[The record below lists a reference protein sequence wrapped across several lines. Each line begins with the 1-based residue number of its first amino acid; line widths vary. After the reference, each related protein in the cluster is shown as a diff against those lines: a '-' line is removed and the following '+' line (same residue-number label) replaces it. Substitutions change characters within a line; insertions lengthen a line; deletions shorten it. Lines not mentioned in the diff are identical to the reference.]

1 MPKCKKSEGQAIDYA
16 SELLPPAEEDPFE
29 EHLKQCEDCTA
40 AVASYRAV
48 LELTDAAEEDPVLPE
63 LALQNIEMNVY
74 KRLAATQQEQTLLTR
89 IRAYFTN
96 LGSPFG
102 NRYRTAVVSCMAV
115 ALISAAVLVGKPF
128 QPQQTL
134 RLTEAQSADARIEQ
148 YRQQG
153 IQRNLEEALIT
164 QHLRNDA
171 WETES
176 QLHRMK
182 EQAHGT
188 NWTKVADKHL
198 QNLQS
203 RTLNRTQRNDLSKN

>member
-16 SELLPPAEEDPFE
+16 SKLLPPAEEDPFE
-29 EHLKQCEDCTA
+29 QHIKQCADCTE
-40 AVASYRAV
+40 AVESYRAV
-48 LELTDAAEEDPVLPE
+48 LELTDEAQEELVLPE

-74 KRLAATQQEQTLLTR
+74 KRLAATQPEQTLFSR
-89 IRAYFTN
+89 IRAYFAN

-102 NRYRTAVVSCMAV
+102 WYKTAAASSMAVVLIVAV
-115 ALISAAVLVGKPF
+115 VLVGKPF
-128 QPQQTL
+128 QTEQTL

-171 WETES
+171 WATES

-182 EQAHGT
+182 EQAQGT

-203 RTLNRTQRNDLSKN
+203 GNPTLQ

>member
-16 SELLPPAEEDPFE
+16 SKLLPPAEEDPFE
-29 EHLKQCEDCTA
+29 EHLKHCADCTE
-40 AVASYRAV
+40 AVESYRAV
-48 LELTDAAEEDPVLPE
+48 LELTDEAQEELVMPE

-74 KRLAATQQEQTLLTR
+74 KRLAATQQEQTLLSR
-89 IRAYFTN
+89 IRAYFSSF
-96 LGSPFG
+96 GSPFG
-102 NRYRTAVVSCMAV
+102 WYKTAAISSVAIALITAVV
-115 ALISAAVLVGKPF
+115 LIGKPF
-128 QPQQTL
+128 QPEQTL
-134 RLTEAQSADARIEQ
+134 RLTESQSADARIEQ

-164 QHLRNDA
+164 HHLRNDA

-182 EQAHGT
+182 EQAQGT

-203 RTLNRTQRNDLSKN
+203 GTLTVNSTSKGD